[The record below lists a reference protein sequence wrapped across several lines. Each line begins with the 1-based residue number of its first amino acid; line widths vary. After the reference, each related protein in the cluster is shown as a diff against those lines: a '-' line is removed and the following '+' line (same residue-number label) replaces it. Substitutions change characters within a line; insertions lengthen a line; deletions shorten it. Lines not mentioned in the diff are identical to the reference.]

1 MLEDKKDDGIF
12 HGRVTPFP
20 AAASIPELFAEQVRA
35 RPDSAAVTC
44 GSRTLTYAK
53 LDEWSDRL
61 AHLLRHRGVD
71 ADTPVGIVLDRG
83 VDLVAA
89 VLAVLKAGG
98 AYVPADP
105 RYPAERLSSM
115 FADVGAGVVMTR
127 ADLLGRLG
135 GAPVEALC
143 LDRVAGELAAAP
155 PTASRLGVSG
165 RNLAC
170 VLFTSGS
177 TGRPKGVMIEHRSI
191 VRLVRETDYVAFGP
205 GERVAQVS
213 DPSFDAFTFEVWGAL
228 THGGTLC
235 VLPADLPLTDGGLGR
250 ALRAARA
257 TTLLLTS
264 ALFTEVAADHPD
276 DLAGLRNLLV
286 GGDVLNVAR
295 VRELAGSEP
304 AHRPERIL
312 NAYGPTETTT
322 IALCEPVE
330 SVPADARSIPVGRPI
345 ANTSA
350 YVLDE
355 RLRPVRVETPGEL
368 FVGGPGVARGY
379 AGRPGLTAERFLPD
393 PFAGDGSRMYR
404 TGDVVR
410 YRADGTIEFLG
421 RADDQVK
428 VRGHRIE
435 PGEVEAALTLHPQV
449 GQAVV
454 VTDEA
459 PSGRRL
465 VAHVVPVAGPPAGL
479 REFLMARL
487 PPWMV
492 PSAFVV
498 SPSLPMTSRGKV
510 DRSALPPVPGGG
522 PADGAVPPRTDL
534 ERELAALT
542 AEMLGLAEVAVTDDF
557 FALGGHSLLAMRLV
571 SRSNHTYAANVALGD
586 FMDDPTVARLAAGV
600 AETRGTVPP
609 DGRAGAEDDRRLLA
623 RLEELSDDEVD
634 ALLREPADD
643 EGGR

>member
-1 MLEDKKDDGIF
+1 
-12 HGRVTPFP
+12 
-20 AAASIPELFAEQVRA
+20 
-35 RPDSAAVTC
+35 
-44 GSRTLTYAK
+44 
-53 LDEWSDRL
+53 
-61 AHLLRHRGVD
+61 
-71 ADTPVGIVLDRG
+71 
-83 VDLVAA
+83 
-89 VLAVLKAGG
+89 
-98 AYVPADP
+98 
-105 RYPAERLSSM
+105 M
-115 FADVGAGVVMTR
+115 FADVGARVVMTR

-135 GAPVEALC
+135 GAPAEALC

-155 PTASRLGVSG
+155 PAAPRPGVSG

-191 VRLVRETDYVAFGP
+191 LRLVRETDYVAFGP

-213 DPSFDAFTFEVWGAL
+213 DPSFDAFTFGVWCAL

-322 IALCEPVE
+322 IALCEAVE
-330 SVPADARSIPVGRPI
+330 SVPAGARSIPIGRPI

-355 RLRPVRVETPGEL
+355 RLRPVRAETPGEL

-421 RADDQVK
+421 RTDDQVK

-498 SPSLPMTSRGKV
+498 SPSLPMTPRGKV

-571 SRSNHTYAANVALGD
+571 SRSNHTYAAKVALGD

-600 AETRGTVPP
+600 AETWGTAPP
-609 DGRAGAEDDRRLLA
+609 DGRPGAEDDRRLLA

>member
-1 MLEDKKDDGIF
+1 
-12 HGRVTPFP
+12 
-20 AAASIPELFAEQVRA
+20 
-35 RPDSAAVTC
+35 
-44 GSRTLTYAK
+44 
-53 LDEWSDRL
+53 
-61 AHLLRHRGVD
+61 
-71 ADTPVGIVLDRG
+71 
-83 VDLVAA
+83 
-89 VLAVLKAGG
+89 AGG
-98 AYVPADP
+98 AYLPADP
-105 RYPAERLSSM
+105 RCPAERLSSM
-115 FADVGAGVVMTR
+115 LADVGEPIVVTR
-127 ADLLGRLG
+127 ADHLGRLG
-135 GAPVEALC
+135 GAPAEALC
-143 LDRVAGELAAAP
+143 LDRVAGEIAAAP
-155 PTASRLGVSG
+155 PAAPPLEVAA

-177 TGRPKGVMIEHRSI
+177 TGRPKGVMIEHRS
-191 VRLVRETDYVAFGP
+191 VLRLVRETDYVAFGP

-228 THGGTLC
+228 LNGGTLC
-235 VLPADLPLTDGGLGR
+235 VIPAGVSLTDGGLGR
-250 ALRAARA
+250 ELRAARV

-264 ALFTEVAADHPD
+264 ALFTEVATDHPGD
-276 DLAGLRNLLV
+276 FAGLTNLLV

-295 VRELAGSEP
+295 ARELAGSAPEN
-304 AHRPERIL
+304 RPERIL
-312 NAYGPTETTT
+312 NAYGPTEATTV
-322 IALCEPVE
+322 ALCEPVE
-330 SVPADARSIPVGRPI
+330 SVPGDARSIPVGRPI

-355 RLRPVRVETPGEL
+355 RLRPVGAGTPGEL

-379 AGRPGLTAERFLPD
+379 ADRPALTAERFPPD

-428 VRGHRIE
+428 VRGYRIE

-449 GQAVV
+449 GRAVV
-454 VTDEA
+454 VTDET

-465 VAHVVPVAGPPAGL
+465 VAHVVPVADARPPGGL

-492 PSAFVV
+492 PSVFVV
-498 SPSLPMTSRGKV
+498 SPSLPVTRRGKV
-510 DRSALPPVPGGG
+510 DRSALPPVPDDG
-522 PADGAVPPRTDL
+522 PAGGAVPPRTDL

-542 AEMLGLAEVAVTDDF
+542 AQMLGLAEVAVTDDF

-571 SRSNHTYAANVALGD
+571 SRTNHTYAANVALRD
-586 FMDDPTVARLAAGV
+586 FMDDPTVSRLAAGV
-600 AETRGTVPP
+600 AETRGTAPP
-609 DGRAGAEDDRRLLA
+609 AGPRRPDAEDDRRLLA